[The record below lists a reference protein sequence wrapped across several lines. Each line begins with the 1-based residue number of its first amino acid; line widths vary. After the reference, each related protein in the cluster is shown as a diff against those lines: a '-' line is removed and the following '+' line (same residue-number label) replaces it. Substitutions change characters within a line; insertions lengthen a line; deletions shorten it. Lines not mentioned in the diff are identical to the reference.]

1 MLLRAWYQRQ
11 SSKLDQYQ
19 WLGTANGFGCACV
32 HWGKRATTRL
42 LWTEKKVSDTEVD
55 RKKKFQTLQS
65 VLVRSNCEKVKV
77 KNVK

>member
-1 MLLRAWYQRQ
+1 MVLVVHVCTGGNGQRR
-11 SSKLDQYQ
+11 
-19 WLGTANGFGCACV
+19 GCFGQ
-32 HWGKRATTRL
+32 K
-42 LWTEKKVSDTEVD
+42 KKVSDTEVD

>member
-1 MLLRAWYQRQ
+1 
-11 SSKLDQYQ
+11 
-19 WLGTANGFGCACV
+19 
-32 HWGKRATTRL
+32 
-42 LWTEKKVSDTEVD
+42 VD